1 VCAKK
6 YEFIVE
12 LKGGYN
18 WKKTWKNTLCYFD
31 RNFLKRHLKRKGTE
45 GVIGIKKSQLK
56 IPYSL

>member
-18 WKKTWKNTLCYFD
+18 WKKTRKNTLCYFD
-31 RNFLKRHLKRKGTE
+31 GNFLKKHLKRNKGSTMYKE
-45 GVIGIKKSQLK
+45 NRLK
-56 IPYSL
+56 IH